1 MLLKITFAS
10 SEQQITL
17 TKNLMSLNEKEI
29 SVGTVLSEN
38 GNYISHFS
46 IEPSLFR
53 DINNIVKGEQQEVYK
68 DVTIEIVE
76 SVGQDQ
82 IAQVVPVQVET
93 TEEVIPT
100 KDEESKEN
108 LSRKELGS
116 KKATDSDSVEET
128 KEPQKQSE

>member
-1 MLLKITFAS
+1 MLLKITFAT

-82 IAQVVPVQVET
+82 TAQVVPVQVET

-108 LSRKELGS
+108 LPRKELGT

>member
-1 MLLKITFAS
+1 MLLKITFATL
-10 SEQQITL
+10 EQQITL

-100 KDEESKEN
+100 KDEESKLN